1 MTSPSLK
8 EEKDRLLG
16 LIVWKNDTKKE
27 LKPFLEGIVKA
38 LVSLDDP
45 ELMKMQRRF
54 AKLYAELRGLKN
66 GARIKKDLAD
76 KIKRNV
82 TQLYRKL
89 KSPLLTKS
97 KGKRNDLIRMQEAI
111 AKARSRRLDKSQWK
125 ACVNINLSPDNE
137 GSLRRIQ
144 KAEGLKSL
152 PEALSFVIEY
162 YEVKGIE
169 EVRYL
174 RPLVAGDHEVKTLSE
189 ERRGKPK

>member
-1 MTSPSLK
+1 MTNPSVQK
-8 EEKDRLLG
+8 EQSKLLG
-16 LIVWKNDTKKE
+16 LIKWKNDTKKE

-38 LVSLDDP
+38 LASLDDP
-45 ELMKMQRRF
+45 ELMKMQRRL
-54 AKLYAELRGLKN
+54 AKVDAELKGLKN

-89 KSPLLTKS
+89 KSPLLTKP
-97 KGKRNDLIRMQEAI
+97 KGKRSDLIRMQEAI
-111 AKARSRRLDKSQWK
+111 AKARSRRLGKPKRK
-125 ACVNINLSPDNE
+125 ACVKINLSPDNE

-169 EVRYL
+169 EVSYL

-189 ERRGKPK
+189 KRRGKPK